1 MRLQRYH
8 PVAGSDVAASYNRYC
23 ILFIPEDKM
32 VQLYVSNTSDGTK
45 KKLRHEKKTNLF
57 PLGPHVESLRCGT
70 KNLMAMNSVN
80 SVI

>member
-1 MRLQRYH
+1 
-8 PVAGSDVAASYNRYC
+8 
-23 ILFIPEDKM
+23 M